1 MAVTGEHVGA
11 LSRLR
16 LGDGEHCSV
25 QRLEQKTE
33 GVEVSRDGWSYRIA
47 RRQAIRL
54 FRLATVLAKPPMPA
68 LRVR

>member
-11 LSRLR
+11 LSRLT

-25 QRLEQKTE
+25 QRLEQKIE
-33 GVEVSRDGWSYRIA
+33 GVVVSRDGGRYRIA
-47 RRQAIRL
+47 RLQAIRL

>member
-25 QRLEQKTE
+25 QRLEQKIE
-33 GVEVSRDGWSYRIA
+33 GMEVSRDGGALSDRA
-47 RRQAIRL
+47 
-54 FRLATVLAKPPMPA
+54 PA
-68 LRVR
+68 GDKAV